1 MKKWNAWL
9 VMVLLAVTTIGCSSD
24 DNETLADF
32 VVAFEN
38 PSLSFGAEETEKP
51 VNIVFSVAARENGT
65 LTISYT
71 DSNTE
76 YGADKDY
83 TTDPAASNGKV
94 TVPFSAGETQTSF
107 TFNKL
112 RNAVEGG
119 VEKSV
124 NFTITQVS
132 VADAMIQGNTST
144 KVDFAASAA
153 VAGAFSPEVGG
164 PNEPNQV
171 YIDLSSLTEK
181 ATQRDAWDL
190 GFYMGDDHRVIIN
203 GSLAMAVAQLDET
216 DLAAVTEA
224 TVADL
229 KPLVAVGTFQAA
241 NVEYIDG
248 VDGDLTKTAIAQVSA
263 NDDENKVYLVNLGK
277 VMGTENPEVG
287 YEDVHSEEDRGW
299 KKIRILKSENGY
311 RLQYADLDDTSG
323 FTEVPVNKNADMGDF
338 KFVSFE
344 NQIVDNVRPVKWDM
358 NFSVFT
364 NVFGNFGSYSFAD
377 FVTTNRIGG
386 VTAYKVETSEKAY
399 ADFVRAD
406 VVDASFD
413 LDQRAV
419 GSNWR
424 QGGGPGSPPV
434 LKDDVFFVLKD
445 TDGNLYKIRFTAL
458 TDADGVRG
466 NPAFEFELLQ

>member
-9 VMVLLAVTTIGCSSD
+9 VMLFLAVNAISCSSD
-24 DNETLADF
+24 DDAPLADF

-83 TTDPAASNGKV
+83 TTDPAASNGSI
-94 TVPFSAGETQTSF
+94 TVPFSTGETQTSF

-112 RNAVEGG
+112 RNAIEGG
-119 VEKSV
+119 AEKSV

-132 VADAMIQGNTST
+132 VADAKIQGNTSC

-153 VAGAFSPEVGG
+153 TAGSFSPEVGG
-164 PNEPNQV
+164 HNEPNQV
-171 YIDLSSLTEK
+171 YIDLSSLAEK
-181 ATQRDAWDL
+181 ATKRDAWDL

-203 GSLAMAVAQLDET
+203 GSLFMAVAQLDET
-216 DLAAVTEA
+216 NLAAVTEA
-224 TVADL
+224 TVTEL
-229 KPLVAVGTFQAA
+229 QPQVAVGTFQAS

-263 NDDENKVYLVNLGK
+263 NDDDNKVYLVNLGSA
-277 VMGTENPEVG
+277 VGTEDPSSVG
-287 YEDVHSEEDRGW
+287 GVELSGDPRGW
-299 KKIRILKSENGY
+299 KKMRILRSENGY
-311 RLQYADLDDTSG
+311 RLQYAELNETSG
-323 FTEVPVNKNADMGDF
+323 FTEVAVIKSADIGDF
-338 KFVSFE
+338 RFVSFE

-358 NFSVFT
+358 NFTVFT
-364 NVFGNFGSYSFAD
+364 NEIPGYGSYGYAD
-377 FVTTNRIGG
+377 FIVSNRLGG
-386 VTAYKVETSEKAY
+386 VSAYKVETSEKAY

-413 LDQRAV
+413 VDQRAI
-419 GSNWR
+419 GSGWR
-424 QGGGPGSPPV
+424 NGGGPGTLPSI
-434 LKDDVFFVLKD
+434 KDDVFFVLKD
-445 TDGNLYKIRFTAL
+445 TDGNHYKIRFTAL

>member
-1 MKKWNAWL
+1 MKFMKYYFTLIIVA
-9 VMVLLAVTTIGCSSD
+9 LLTMGCSSD
-24 DNETLADF
+24 DNAPLADF

-76 YGADKDY
+76 YGTDKDY
-83 TTDPAASNGKV
+83 TTDPAASNGSI
-94 TVPFSAGETQTSF
+94 TVPFSTGETQTSF

-112 RNAVEGG
+112 RNAIEGG
-119 VEKSV
+119 AEKSV

-132 VADAMIQGNTST
+132 VADAKIQGNTST

-153 VAGAFSPEVGG
+153 TAGSISPEVGG

-171 YIDLSSLTEK
+171 FVDLSSLTQK
-181 ATQRDAWDL
+181 ASKRDAWEL

-203 GSLAMAVAQLDET
+203 GSLFMAVAQLEET
-216 DLAAVTEA
+216 NLAAVTEA

-229 KPLVAVGTFQAA
+229 KPLVAVGTFQAD
-241 NVEYIDG
+241 NIKYVDG
-248 VDGDLTKTAIAQVSA
+248 VDGDLSKTAIAQIAA
-263 NDDENKVYLVNLGK
+263 NDDDNKVYLVNLGSAI
-277 VMGTENPEVG
+277 GTESPNVG
-287 YEDVHSEEDRGW
+287 SVDISDDPRGW
-299 KKIRILKSENGY
+299 KKIKILRSDNGY
-311 RLQYADLDDTSG
+311 RLQYADLDVTDNFDEISIA
-323 FTEVPVNKNADMGDF
+323 KNSDSGDF
-338 KFVSFE
+338 RFVSFTS
-344 NQIVDNVRPVKWDM
+344 QIVDDVRPVKWDM
-358 NFSVFT
+358 NFTVFT
-364 NVFGNFGSYSFAD
+364 NEIPGYGSYGYAD
-377 FVTTNRIGG
+377 FIATNRLGG
-386 VTAYKVETSEKAY
+386 VSAYKVETSEKAY

-413 LDQRAV
+413 VDQRAI
-419 GSNWR
+419 GSAWR
-424 QGGGPGSPPV
+424 NGGGPGTLPSI
-434 LKDDVFFVLKD
+434 KDEVFFVLKD
-445 TDGNLYKIRFTAL
+445 TDENLYKIRFTAL